1 MSNKIKKIIY
11 RLMAVG
17 VAGAVALGGAAP
29 VRAEGGESGSE
40 SINDAVQ
47 AIKMTVEDAI
57 VEDSYYNLLL
67 GGEVFATFAK
77 EFDAQGIIDC
87 IEDHFVFDDMIDA
100 KLTFTPELKVEKLP
114 LEGANP
120 RFDEDVNEVITKLM
134 RGGSE
139 KQVYFTVEGDSLGG
153 IADVFGVE
161 PERLEA
167 LNPEVDFEDLQEGVL
182 LVIKPAE
189 PLLTITVE
197 YQEEREKEI
206 EYRKLRKDS
215 EELAPGERVVYQ
227 EGEKGFAIAQD
238 RVTKVNGIEASREEL
253 SREVIWEAQ
262 DEIIIIGVGEA
273 EEAEEE
279 AYEEEYYEE
288 EYSEEETYEE
298 EAYEE
303 EAEETYEVETDEDG
317 YYEVFEDEEETY
329 EEEYQEDYVEEDYE
343 DEDFDEES
351 SEDYEE
357 ESLTTASAESVG
369 DSYEEGLRIANFAMQ
384 YIGGPYA
391 WGGTSLTNGCDCSG
405 FIYSVYNAC
414 GYDVPR
420 FPDASP
426 SAYVVPN
433 SSLQP
438 GDIIVY
444 PHHYALYIGGGQC
457 VEALNYE
464 NGICIC
470 PLGYSDSY
478 YYGVRIVR

>member
-1 MSNKIKKIIY
+1 MSNKINKLMH
-11 RLMAVG
+11 RLMAMG
-17 VAGAVALGGAAP
+17 IAGTMVLAAAAP
-29 VRAEGGESGSE
+29 AMAEGGGTSPE
-40 SINDAVQ
+40 SISDVAQAV
-47 AIKMTVEDAI
+47 KMTVEDATI
-57 VEDSYYNLLL
+57 EDSYYNLLL
-67 GGEVFATFAK
+67 GDQVFATFAK
-77 EFDAQGIIDC
+77 EYDAQGVIDC

-100 KLTFTPELKVEKLP
+100 KISFTPELKVEKLP

-120 RFDEDVNEVITKLM
+120 RYDEDVNQVITKLM

-153 IADVFGVE
+153 IAEVFEVE
-161 PERLEA
+161 PERLEI
-167 LNPEVDFEDLQEGVL
+167 LNPDVDFEDLQEGVL
-182 LVIKPAE
+182 LIIRPAE
-189 PLLTITVE
+189 PLLTIKVE

-206 EYRKLRKDS
+206 EYKKLRKDS

-238 RVTKVNGIEASREEL
+238 RVTKINGIEASREEL

-262 DEIIIIGVGEA
+262 DEIIIIGIGE
-273 EEAEEE
+273 
-279 AYEEEYYEE
+279 
-288 EYSEEETYEE
+288 SEE
-298 EAYEE
+298 
-303 EAEETYEVETDEDG
+303 V
-317 YYEVFEDEEETY
+317 EEETY
-329 EEEYQEDYVEEDYE
+329 EEEYEEEEYVEEDYE
-343 DEDFDEES
+343 DEDYDEES
-351 SEDYEE
+351 SEEYESEDYE
-357 ESLTTASAESVG
+357 SSAVEAVG

-426 SAYVVPN
+426 SAYVVSN
-433 SSLQP
+433 SNLQP